1 MRSASGDPPHP
12 APLPGSGEREAAGR
26 PLKRHAVTLR
36 GRCCVHEICI
46 GGLLG
51 GYSVVPIA
59 SGPIAS
65 GPIASED
72 CRWGDGSGAP
82 TRPIAR
88 PEGTNAGNVTG
99 LAIGELRE
107 PLRTPTPLGYA
118 LPQTHVSDAR
128 TIAGGG
134 AGVATLG
141 RKGAALLWIRPPV
154 SLRANR
160 SCGAAVGAKTIVS
173 PGVAALGAVEP
184 GGRSWRSG
192 SRVRLR
198 PRGSEQRRPRRRRAW
213 TWSL

>member
-1 MRSASGDPPHP
+1 MRPTRGLPRAKP
-12 APLPGSGEREAAGR
+12 APRGVRRPTVDATGR
-26 PLKRHAVTLR
+26 RSTSPRRMRNYTLSLAT
-36 GRCCVHEICI
+36 I
-46 GGLLG
+46 LQD
-51 GYSVVPIA
+51 P
-59 SGPIAS
+59 
-65 GPIASED
+65 
-72 CRWGDGSGAP
+72 
-82 TRPIAR
+82 

-192 SRVRLR
+192 SRV
-198 PRGSEQRRPRRRRAW
+198 
-213 TWSL
+213 